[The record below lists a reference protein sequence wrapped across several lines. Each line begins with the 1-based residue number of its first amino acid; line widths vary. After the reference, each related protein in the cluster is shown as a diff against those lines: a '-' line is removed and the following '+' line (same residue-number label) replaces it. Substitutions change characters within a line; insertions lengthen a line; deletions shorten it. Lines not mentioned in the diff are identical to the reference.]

1 MKLLRTDSLAATLD
15 GVNEAFFYGTKLP
28 VAERKRTAKWIASR
42 QGLPGSYRQ
51 MFAPTASD
59 MSEGIRL
66 FTGEKNRTRAGTSHM
81 LGQEAC
87 RALIL
92 LRAPGAEIRK
102 ALKQASGWQGWL
114 EGTRDAR
121 SGTYCCGK
129 CSVSMWRHMAV
140 GGFGELDAD
149 KWFRAG
155 MKTLKASRLD
165 TGRWRRFPFYYTLLA
180 LTEIDLPG
188 ARKERQ
194 YAAPVCEAMLK
205 RKPKDDHI
213 DLRRRHLAERILVM
227 C

>member
-1 MKLLRTDSLAATLD
+1 MQVLRRDSLAETLD
-15 GVNEAFFYGTKLP
+15 GVNEAFFYGRKLP
-28 VAERKRTAKWIASR
+28 KAERQRTATWIAAR

-51 MFAPTASD
+51 MFAPTDRD

-66 FTGEKNRTRAGTSHM
+66 FTGEKNRTRAGSSHM

-92 LRAPGAEIRK
+92 LKAPGAEIRK
-102 ALKQASGWQGWL
+102 ALKQASQWQQWL
-114 EGTRDAR
+114 AGSRDAR

-129 CSVSMWRHMAV
+129 CSVALWRHLAV

-155 MKTLKASRLD
+155 MTTLKASRLGD
-165 TGRWRRFPFYYTLLA
+165 GRWRRFPFYYTLLA
-180 LTEIDLPG
+180 LSEIDLPA

-205 RKPKDDHI
+205 RKPTDDHI
-213 DLRRRHLAERILVM
+213 DLRRRHLAERVLVM